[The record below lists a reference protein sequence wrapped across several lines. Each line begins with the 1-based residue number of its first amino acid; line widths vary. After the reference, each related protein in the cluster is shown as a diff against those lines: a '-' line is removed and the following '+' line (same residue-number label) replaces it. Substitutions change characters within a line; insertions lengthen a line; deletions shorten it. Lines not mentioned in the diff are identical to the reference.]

1 MPAIFIREMEQYIK
15 YSIFFILK
23 IGWLK
28 GKQVRFLYDL
38 VTVIRECRYE
48 SFTPLARIRREGKYL
63 HEDLSARKPAS
74 YDSTGRDSGSRVIG
88 RTFVC

>member
-1 MPAIFIREMEQYIK
+1 MGI
-15 YSIFFILK
+15 
-23 IGWLK
+23 
-28 GKQVRFLYDL
+28 LYDL

-48 SFTPLARIRREGKYL
+48 SFMPLARIRREGKYL